1 MIFSQALD
9 DIKQGHELL
18 LPELTK
24 RKAKHEAWQGVAA
37 TCPNVL
43 PYQVRVYTWHWSMGR
58 VICRLLEE
66 DASQF
71 LLF

>member
-24 RKAKHEAWQGVAA
+24 RKAKHEACQEKDSEALVA
-37 TCPNVL
+37 TIITL
-43 PYQVRVYTWHWSMGR
+43 
-58 VICRLLEE
+58 
-66 DASQF
+66 
-71 LLF
+71 